1 MHFESKHTYNIS
13 TVSTKDSE
21 GEYKK
26 KYGNIKIYRQNSLGT
41 LDEIGTSGKQFKLL
55 HSKDEMGVRSYSIQ
69 SLEPPNVLKTPQE
82 SISPQL
88 SAQVSTVPLKFVPV
102 NVKLL
107 STSLQ
112 SDSSDKTVHK
122 LFSRDESCKLPNE
135 NDFGLVSKNKQ
146 IKALNQEDSPDNN
159 ENVNKIRL
167 HLNYLHKQESQ
178 HLKNLEQIQKSLDF
192 IKERRSLS
200 EIKAI
205 RSSISSIES
214 IQRKFVHGLK
224 VCLENGDIQYVH
236 FLDPFKLLID
246 RQIEI
251 SNYVNRI
258 SNILHNLKHDR
269 PDSPDNKSLDSFRLQ
284 EPMTWITQT
293 VENIKIIVLLL
304 DEDSIH
310 YPELYGIYKRLMEES
325 LNLNNGK
332 EDKTTNDTDRL
343 VMHSLVVE
351 LTNKTN
357 SRKLRYLLLFKD
369 VLICAKL
376 KFTVGSSRQ
385 KLLRDNASSSESR
398 FRMKRS
404 EKLSTSG
411 YELDMKWSIPL
422 DEINLLTNSRV
433 GNDDRGRLQNQR
445 NLDELKGMV
454 RNLRQ
459 IMNLS
464 PEEKHSTKNTSKL
477 TSLSKLE
484 GKLVLETPQL
494 ILPIADKFG
503 RVHNIL
509 LSTERERVH
518 WRSALEQLL
527 DKPPYS
533 ADASDTRKRSTPEK
547 RSVDYL
553 HPISRN
559 RTSSVGDL
567 GERLKKY
574 KHMITLNKIGFA
586 LIGENEPITGFI
598 KTTIH
603 GIYELD
609 EKKSYHVRIE
619 VDSYGQYEEVARTR
633 VLQQTNPQWEQSFD
647 LEVDGAW
654 TMCFIL
660 YVHQEMLA
668 ELEVP
673 LGLETLKDNSQI
685 NMKTLT
691 NENPPR
697 ELVFSVSLEYV
708 DQMKCNKNRRS
719 EIRGNLFG
727 RRLEELIK
735 VSGRSD
741 NKLITTKHKS
751 EAFVP
756 QFVTA
761 CVEEIERRGLLE
773 VGIYRL
779 CGSNDD
785 IKALQNEFDESCT
798 LATRRLPLFELP
810 VIASL
815 LKQFFQHLPES
826 LIDHNATI
834 ALLQAV
840 EIPDESVRLETIKDI
855 LLELPTPNLE
865 TFNYLANHL
874 VTVSNYK
881 MQNKMDLGNLSLIW
895 SFTLFEC
902 APEISQSAETKERP
916 TKSSSCQVDAVQRQ
930 AAYGFQQAKAL
941 NCILTSIKSGK
952 LTIPFHDN
960 VIRTVYS

>member
-1 MHFESKHTYNIS
+1 M
-13 TVSTKDSE
+13 
-21 GEYKK
+21 
-26 KYGNIKIYRQNSLGT
+26 
-41 LDEIGTSGKQFKLL
+41 
-55 HSKDEMGVRSYSIQ
+55 
-69 SLEPPNVLKTPQE
+69 
-82 SISPQL
+82 
-88 SAQVSTVPLKFVPV
+88 VPLKFVPV

-477 TSLSKLE
+477 TSLSKL
-484 GKLVLETPQL
+484 L
-494 ILPIADKFG
+494 
-503 RVHNIL
+503 
-509 LSTERERVH
+509 
-518 WRSALEQLL
+518 
-527 DKPPYS
+527 
-533 ADASDTRKRSTPEK
+533 
-547 RSVDYL
+547 
-553 HPISRN
+553 
-559 RTSSVGDL
+559 
-567 GERLKKY
+567 
-574 KHMITLNKIGFA
+574 ITLNKIGFA

-708 DQMKCNKNRRS
+708 DQLKCNKNRRS

-751 EAFVP
+751 EAFIP

-840 EIPDESVRLETIKDI
+840 EIPDESVRLQTIKDI

-874 VTVSNYK
+874 VT
-881 MQNKMDLGNLSLIW
+881 
-895 SFTLFEC
+895 
-902 APEISQSAETKERP
+902 
-916 TKSSSCQVDAVQRQ
+916 
-930 AAYGFQQAKAL
+930 
-941 NCILTSIKSGK
+941 
-952 LTIPFHDN
+952 
-960 VIRTVYS
+960 